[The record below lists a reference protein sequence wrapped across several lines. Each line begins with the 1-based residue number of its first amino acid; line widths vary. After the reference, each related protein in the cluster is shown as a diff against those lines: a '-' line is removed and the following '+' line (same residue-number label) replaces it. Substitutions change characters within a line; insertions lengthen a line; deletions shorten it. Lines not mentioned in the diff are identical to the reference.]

1 MTKRPGSP
9 ARVAAGRRKPLSRDR
24 VLRAAIRLADVGG
37 LDAVTLR
44 KLGQELRVEAMSLY
58 RHVASKDDI
67 LDGTA
72 DLITSE
78 FDVPSADGDWKPAIR
93 RSVISAHEVLLR
105 HPWAGSVIES
115 RRTAGPARLRY
126 LDAVVGRLSGAGF
139 PMPIVI
145 RAIMALDSHT
155 YGFVL
160 QELAWPFGVEDAP
173 ATAEAFASGLPARE
187 YPNVLA
193 LAEMVAAAQHGVP
206 VEFEFGL
213 DLILDGLARSL
224 TASAG

>member
-1 MTKRPGSP
+1 MTKRPASP
-9 ARVAAGRRKPLSRDR
+9 ARAAARRRAPLSRDR
-24 VLRAAIRLADVGG
+24 VLRAAIRLADDGG
-37 LDAVTLR
+37 LDALSMR

-58 RHVASKDDI
+58 RHVADKDDI
-67 LDGTA
+67 LDGIADMITA
-72 DLITSE
+72 E
-78 FDVPSADGDWKPAIR
+78 FEAPAADGDWKSAIR

-105 HPWAGSVIES
+105 HPWASSVIES
-115 RRTAGPARLRY
+115 RRIAGPARLRY
-126 LDAVVGRLSGAGF
+126 LDAFIGRLSGAGF
-139 PMPIVI
+139 PMPKVI

-173 ATAEAFASGLPARE
+173 AAADAFAERLPAGE

-193 LAEMVAAAQHGVP
+193 LAEMVATAQHGVP

-213 DLILDGLARSL
+213 DLILDGLERSL
-224 TASAG
+224 GASAG